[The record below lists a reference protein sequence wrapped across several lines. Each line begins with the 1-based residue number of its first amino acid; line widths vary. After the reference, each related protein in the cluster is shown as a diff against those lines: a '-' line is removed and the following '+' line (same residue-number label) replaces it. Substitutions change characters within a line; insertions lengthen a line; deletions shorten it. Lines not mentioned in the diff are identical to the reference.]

1 MSGNVLGCVGSCFG
15 GWGVVP
21 GVLGYA
27 RFVRGRSRS
36 GMVELILDVF
46 YIIQS

>member
-1 MSGNVLGCVGSCFG
+1 M
-15 GWGVVP
+15 VP

-46 YIIQS
+46 SSVALSRYQRPGS

>member
-1 MSGNVLGCVGSCFG
+1 M
-15 GWGVVP
+15 VP

-46 YIIQS
+46 HADLRSRSCVRDHPKKKLTGQ

>member
-1 MSGNVLGCVGSCFG
+1 M
-15 GWGVVP
+15 VP

-46 YIIQS
+46 SISLIYITLYLYITEE